1 MSFIN
6 ISAVLDSFIPR
17 FFSLSEIAAEYIA
30 LKNIQ
35 PEPTLVTVRTLIG
48 LVGDNDVAEYCR
60 DHAKAFVRYLESS
73 GNKTGTI
80 RRRLASLTAI
90 LNYAAVTLKPE
101 NFGLR

>member
-1 MSFIN
+1 MGKGEERPSHN
-6 ISAVLDSFIPR
+6 LCNKA
-17 FFSLSEIAAEYIA
+17 
-30 LKNIQ
+30 
-35 PEPTLVTVRTLIG
+35 
-48 LVGDNDVAEYCR
+48 R
-60 DHAKAFVRYLESS
+60 DDAKAFVRYLESS